1 MRHAAAAL
9 VLSLAASSALA
20 QDAQPEPK
28 EMESQSQIA
37 DRIVAEQQGLKI
49 QEIDGVMSATARA
62 FAPIEGGDVQAPGGP
77 GDDGAAQDGA
87 QDPAKATGARKAK
100 DDGGIPWGIVAG
112 VAVSLVAVVVFVR
125 AWRRAG
131 DSA

>member
-9 VLSLAASSALA
+9 VLSLAASSAFA
-20 QDAQPEPK
+20 QDAQPK

-49 QEIDGVMSATARA
+49 QEVDGVMSATARA
-62 FAPIEGGDVQAPGGP
+62 FAPIEGGDVQAPGGS
-77 GDDGAAQDGA
+77 GDDGATQDGA
-87 QDPAKATGARKAK
+87 QDPAKAAAAKKAK
-100 DDGGIPWGIVAG
+100 DEGGIPWGIVAG
-112 VAVSLVAVVVFVR
+112 VAVSLAAVVLFVR
-125 AWRRAG
+125 AWRNAG

>member
-20 QDAQPEPK
+20 QDQEHPK

-49 QEIDGVMSATARA
+49 REVEGVMSATPRA
-62 FAPIEGGDVQAPGGP
+62 VEPIEGGSVDAPGGP
-77 GDDGAAQDGA
+77 GGGADAAAAGGA
-87 QDPAKATGARKAK
+87 TAAKKGK
-100 DDGGIPWGIVAG
+100 DAGGIPWGIVAG
-112 VAVSLVAVVVFVR
+112 AAISLAAVVIFVR

-131 DSA
+131 ETD

>member
-1 MRHAAAAL
+1 MRHTAAAL

-20 QDAQPEPK
+20 QDQEQPK

-49 QEIDGVMSATARA
+49 QEVEGVMSATARA
-62 FAPIEGGDVQAPGGP
+62 FAPIEGGAVDAPGGP
-77 GDDGAAQDGA
+77 GGDADAAADAGASEAGAA
-87 QDPAKATGARKAK
+87 AKKSK
-100 DDGGIPWGIVAG
+100 DSGGIPWGIVAG
-112 VAVSLVAVVVFVR
+112 AMVSLAAVVIFVR

-131 DSA
+131 DAN

>member
-9 VLSLAASSALA
+9 VLSVAASSALA
-20 QDAQPEPK
+20 QDQEQPK

-49 QEIDGVMSATARA
+49 REVEGVMSATPRA
-62 FAPIEGGDVQAPGGP
+62 FEPIEGGSVDAPGGP
-77 GDDGAAQDGA
+77 GGEAGAAAAGSA
-87 QDPAKATGARKAK
+87 ASAKKANES
-100 DDGGIPWGIVAG
+100 GGIPWGIVAG
-112 VAVSLVAVVVFVR
+112 AMVSLAAVVVFVR

-131 DSA
+131 ESN

>member
-9 VLSLAASSALA
+9 VLSLAASSAFA
-20 QDAQPEPK
+20 QDAQPK

-62 FAPIEGGDVQAPGGP
+62 FAPIEGGDVQAPGGSG
-77 GDDGAAQDGA
+77 GDGSAQDGA
-87 QDPAKATGARKAK
+87 QDPAKAAAAKKAK
-100 DDGGIPWGIVAG
+100 DDGGIPWGIVVG
-112 VAVSLVAVVVFVR
+112 VAISLTAVVLFVR

>member
-20 QDAQPEPK
+20 QDAEPK

-49 QEIDGVMSATARA
+49 QEVDGVMSATPRA
-62 FAPIEGGDVQAPGGP
+62 FAPIEGGTVEAPGGS
-77 GDDGAAQDGA
+77 GGEAGAAAGA
-87 QDPAKATGARKAK
+87 PATAAKKAK
-100 DDGGIPWGIVAG
+100 DGGGIPWGIVAG
-112 VAVSLVAVVVFVR
+112 AMVSLVAAVIFVR

-131 DSA
+131 DAN